1 MRINRRGKAL
11 LSLGGI
17 LIFALFYYLFIVS
30 PTISRQEA
38 LEKYILK
45 KEADLA
51 KMVELNLKWDRFKNN
66 KAKAEKVLTRRGKKF
81 TLLSFLEGISRKL
94 GIHNKIQYMKP
105 LSSPEESGSLKQ
117 IGMEIKLDDINATQ
131 LVNFLYELEYSGKSL
146 NIKRIKIQK
155 FSKGKAQ
162 SLRVTLQ
169 VNTYSSI

>member
-1 MRINRRGKAL
+1 MRINRREKAL

-17 LIFALFYYLFIVS
+17 LVFALFYYLFIVS
-30 PTISRQEA
+30 PTISRQGV

-45 KEADLA
+45 KEADLV

-131 LVNFLYELEYSGKSL
+131 LVNFLYELEYSGKFL
-146 NIKRIKIQK
+146 NIKRIKIQR
-155 FSKGKAQ
+155 FSKGKTQ

-169 VNTYSSI
+169 VNTYSSS

>member
-1 MRINRRGKAL
+1 MRINSREKAL

-17 LIFALFYYLFIVS
+17 LIFALLVYLFIVS
-30 PTISRQEA
+30 PTISRQGV
-38 LEKYILK
+38 LKKYILK
-45 KEADLA
+45 KEADLV
-51 KMVELNLKWDRFKNN
+51 KMVELNSKWDRFKNN
-66 KAKAEKVLTRRGKKF
+66 KANAEKILVRRGKKF

-131 LVNFLYELEYSGKSL
+131 LVNFLYELEYSEKFL
-146 NIKRIKIQK
+146 NIKRIKIQR
-155 FSKGKAQ
+155 FSKGKTQ